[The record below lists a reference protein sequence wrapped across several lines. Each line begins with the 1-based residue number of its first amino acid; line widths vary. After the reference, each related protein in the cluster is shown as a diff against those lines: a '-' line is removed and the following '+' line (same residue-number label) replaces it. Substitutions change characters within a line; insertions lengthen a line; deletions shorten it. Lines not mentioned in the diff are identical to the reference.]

1 MTLKDILKGKN
12 YEIKAN
18 HWAQNHIST
27 SVGLWADIAESNK
40 VQVFQSPYQFVINK
54 NDEIIVLDTD
64 SNQKILKIRSTRLYI
79 GDQQQKIEK
88 SVIIHM
94 FVELAIMYYK
104 QEQEKERIK
113 AEEEAAKFEQ
123 KKNAVYQNLFNIIN
137 PRKM

>member
-1 MTLKDILKGKN
+1 MLQGRN

-18 HWAQNHIST
+18 NWAQNNIST
-27 SVGLWADIAESNK
+27 RVGLWADIVESNK
-40 VQVFQSPYQFVINK
+40 VRVFQSPYQIDIGK

-64 SNQKILKIRSTRLYI
+64 SNQRILKIRSTRLYI

-104 QEQEKERIK
+104 QEAEKARKK